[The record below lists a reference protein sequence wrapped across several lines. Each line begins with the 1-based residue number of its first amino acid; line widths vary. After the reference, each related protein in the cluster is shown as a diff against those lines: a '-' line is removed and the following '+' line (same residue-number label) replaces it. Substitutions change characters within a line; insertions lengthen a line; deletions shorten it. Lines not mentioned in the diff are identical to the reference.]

1 MRNRTVLHRVRV
13 QLALALFLRLL
24 DRVGHLA
31 SLGVTNADSTLTVA
45 DDHEGRKAKP
55 SAALDGCRCSVNA
68 DRGRLEGSIIVEC
81 FSHLLLPHG

>member
-1 MRNRTVLHRVRV
+1 MGNRAVLHRIRV

-24 DRVGHLA
+24 NRVRHLTR
-31 SLGVTNADSTLTVA
+31 LGVADADTTLTVA

-55 SAALDGCRCSVNA
+55 SAALDGCRCSVDA

-81 FSHLLLPHG
+81 FSHLMLPHG